1 MITLT
6 KKDMGAIS
14 SKIHQHSNVK
24 QKTVDIKD
32 IKALPEYEA
41 VLEQI
46 GKEQS
51 FIFVTGKAGTGKS
64 TMIHYLMDKL
74 NYAVVVAPTARAA
87 MNIDAMTIHRFFGF
101 SIGPINPDDVGLPR
115 NNYMSIIKIMKLLII
130 DEISMVTSS
139 MIDCIDK
146 VLKLVNENNLPF
158 GGISVLFVG
167 DLFQLPPIVATPEEE
182 KFYNGRYE
190 TEFFYGADI
199 FKELKDKIIPLELK
213 KVQRQSDTKFIK
225 ALNNIRVDNSKA
237 KQSVDFLNQ
246 ESYEKLKDE
255 DFSEA
260 ITLAPTNADVDS
272 INDRKLRS
280 LDGEVLI
287 FRAKILE
294 GLKTIDLKN
303 SPAPDMLKLKVG
315 AQIVFIRNNGSK
327 WINGSLGRV
336 EEIVDDSHLKVF
348 VYSTRII
355 EDVAIEKWQVSDLLY
370 DTISQRINTS
380 IKGSFEQFPVDLG
393 WAITIHKSQGMTLDK
408 VEVDLSRG
416 AFAEGQA
423 YVALSRV
430 KSIQGLKLSRKI
442 NITDIK
448 AKITVVKFYRD
459 FFNYKGE

>member
-14 SKIHQHSNVK
+14 SKIHQHSDVK

-46 GKEQS
+46 EKEQS

-74 NYAVVVAPTARAA
+74 NDAVVVAPTARAA
-87 MNIDAMTIHRFFGF
+87 MNVDAMTIHRFFGF
-101 SIGPINPDDVGLPR
+101 PIEPINPDDVGLPKS
-115 NNYMSIIKIMKLLII
+115 NYMSIIKIMKLLII

-146 VLKLVNENNLPF
+146 VLKLVNENKLPF

-167 DLFQLPPIVATPEEE
+167 DLFQLPPIVATSEEE
-182 KFYNGRYE
+182 KFYNNRYQ

-213 KVQRQSDTKFIK
+213 EVRRQSDAKFIE